1 MAEGTHD
8 GESIEFYGCLKQI
21 IELQYKSSEMDYSP
35 TVVLFRCDWFDTHSK
50 KCRMKD
56 EGFFRSINH
65 GSYWYKADPF
75 ILSTQ
80 ATKVFYL
87 KDNKHAD
94 DSKITESWRIVQKF
108 CHRHLWDVAEKDNDE
123 IPDGPGVDTR
133 F

>member
-1 MAEGTHD
+1 MVSATTLLTGKNIGHKNSGVMAEGTHD

-80 ATKVFYL
+80 TTKVFYL

-94 DSKITESWRIVQKF
+94 DSKITESWRIVQIF
-108 CHRHLWDVAEKDNDE
+108 LS
-123 IPDGPGVDTR
+123 
-133 F
+133 